1 MREMG
6 YTDEQIRAAS
16 PEEKRFWTG
25 HFLGV
30 VHGSLGGELLQLCS

>member
-30 VHGSLGGELLQLCS
+30 LYGSLGGESLQLSS